1 MIGIQSRWECP
12 SCGNVLR
19 RDDVLVE
26 TPSKVYFK
34 SPSSCGCGRKGSFTL
49 MSFKPMEVRTADPD
63 EAELMLIP
71 NEINNEM
78 KDFMLEKIKEKKA
91 KELKE
96 REENEVNENE
106 N

>member
-12 SCGNVLR
+12 SCGNIIR
-19 RDDVLVE
+19 FEDVLIE

-34 SPSSCGCGRKGSFTL
+34 GPTKCGCGRKGSFNL
-49 MSFKPMEVRTADPD
+49 MDFKPMEVRTADPD
-63 EAELMLIP
+63 KGQLMMIP

-78 KDFMLEKIKEKKA
+78 TDFMLEKIKEKKQ
-91 KELKE
+91 
-96 REENEVNENE
+96 REVNENE